1 MAWVVAASSLFYS
14 LNTLRPA
21 EKAELDELVYAES
34 GLSLNPHT
42 VRKRQNLQT
51 LLEEHPLVDKEIIL
65 WHDVLNNS
73 LSKHRTNANTLYP
86 LDDLI
91 SYLQSKR
98 HRFKAIIY
106 CRRTR
111 TTDIF
116 DSLMRTGIL
125 IVPTTKLISRGKRQD
140 PALVRQYLEVHQSS
154 ELELK
159 SLRVVL
165 THRENLPGIFSK
177 IRARTQKPSQG
188 RRKAKARREET
199 TTDVSLPS
207 AERARIG

>member
-1 MAWVVAASSLFYS
+1 MFVSMFAPSM
-14 LNTLRPA
+14 
-21 EKAELDELVYAES
+21 
-34 GLSLNPHT
+34 
-42 VRKRQNLQT
+42 
-51 LLEEHPLVDKEIIL
+51 
-65 WHDVLNNS
+65 
-73 LSKHRTNANTLYP
+73 LSKNLAKVLFRC
-86 LDDLI
+86 
-91 SYLQSKR
+91 SYELPGSDSTG
-98 HRFKAIIY
+98 
-106 CRRTR
+106 RRGHCQE
-111 TTDIF
+111 
-116 DSLMRTGIL
+116 L
-125 IVPTTKLISRGKRQD
+125 LISRGKRQD

-207 AERARIG
+207 AERAQIG

>member
-1 MAWVVAASSLFYS
+1 MAWVVAASSLFHS

-21 EKAELDELVYAES
+21 EKAELDELVYTES

-140 PALVRQYLEVHQSS
+140 PALVS

-177 IRARTQKPSQG
+177 IRVRTQKPSQA

>member
-1 MAWVVAASSLFYS
+1 MAWVVAASSLFHS

-42 VRKRQNLQT
+42 VRRRQSLHT
-51 LLEEHPLVDKEIIL
+51 PLVDKEIIL
-65 WHDVLNNS
+65 WHDVLNNK

-140 PALVRQYLEVHQSS
+140 PALMRQ
-154 ELELK
+154 
-159 SLRVVL
+159 
-165 THRENLPGIFSK
+165 
-177 IRARTQKPSQG
+177 
-188 RRKAKARREET
+188 
-199 TTDVSLPS
+199 
-207 AERARIG
+207 

>member
-1 MAWVVAASSLFYS
+1 M
-14 LNTLRPA
+14 
-21 EKAELDELVYAES
+21 
-34 GLSLNPHT
+34 
-42 VRKRQNLQT
+42 KRQNLQT

-73 LSKHRTNANTLYP
+73 LSKHRTNANTVYP

-91 SYLQSKR
+91 SYLKSKR

-111 TTDIF
+111 STDIF

-125 IVPTTKLISRGKRQD
+125 IVPTTKLISRGKRKD

-177 IRARTQKPSQG
+177 IRAWTQKPSQA

-207 AERARIG
+207 AERARIV

>member
-1 MAWVVAASSLFYS
+1 MAWVVAASSLFHS

-34 GLSLNPHT
+34 RLSLNPHT

-98 HRFKAIIY
+98 HRFKAILAEEPERQI
-106 CRRTR
+106 
-111 TTDIF
+111 
-116 DSLMRTGIL
+116 SLIL
-125 IVPTTKLISRGKRQD
+125 
-140 PALVRQYLEVHQSS
+140 
-154 ELELK
+154 
-159 SLRVVL
+159 
-165 THRENLPGIFSK
+165 
-177 IRARTQKPSQG
+177 
-188 RRKAKARREET
+188 
-199 TTDVSLPS
+199 
-207 AERARIG
+207 

>member
-1 MAWVVAASSLFYS
+1 M
-14 LNTLRPA
+14 
-21 EKAELDELVYAES
+21 
-34 GLSLNPHT
+34 
-42 VRKRQNLQT
+42 
-51 LLEEHPLVDKEIIL
+51 DKEIIL

-91 SYLQSKR
+91 TYLQSKR

-125 IVPTTKLISRGKRQD
+125 IEPKNEIDLERQEAGSRFGETI
-140 PALVRQYLEVHQSS
+140 PGSS
-154 ELELK
+154 SIE
-159 SLRVVL
+159 
-165 THRENLPGIFSK
+165 
-177 IRARTQKPSQG
+177 RT
-188 RRKAKARREET
+188 
-199 TTDVSLPS
+199 
-207 AERARIG
+207 